1 MRKNV
6 PPYEHEVEFNSV
18 DDLVSMGIQC
28 GLIPSGERED
38 YVVYL
43 KQIYSNAHF
52 LDPTDIDST
61 EEAVRVPLTLAAL
74 PGLLAQRA
82 KHIAQVKAS
91 MGTPQQKAP
100 EFPDEL
106 NTAKARELINKAVEA
121 GLASVN
127 DGKYQWEES
136 KTLLAYF
143 AMKATAYL
151 NLRTNANA
159 VASWKPF
166 ESLFQVKN
174 LRQAKADYEKYHTEF
189 TPTGSD
195 RIDALLEP

>member
-1 MRKNV
+1 M
-6 PPYEHEVEFNSV
+6 
-18 DDLVSMGIQC
+18 
-28 GLIPSGERED
+28 
-38 YVVYL
+38 VYL

-106 NTAKARELINKAVEA
+106 NTAKARKLIDKAVEA
-121 GLASVN
+121 GFITVKEGRHTWNSTKV
-127 DGKYQWEES
+127 
-136 KTLLAYF
+136 LLAYF
-143 AMKATAYL
+143 AVKATAYL
-151 NLRTNANA
+151 NLSTIADA
-159 VASWKPF
+159 TVSWKPF
-166 ESLFQVKN
+166 ETLFQVKN
-174 LRQAKADYEKYHTEF
+174 LKQAKADYGKFDEDFK
-189 TPTGSD
+189 PRGSD
-195 RIDALLEP
+195 RIDPLFEG